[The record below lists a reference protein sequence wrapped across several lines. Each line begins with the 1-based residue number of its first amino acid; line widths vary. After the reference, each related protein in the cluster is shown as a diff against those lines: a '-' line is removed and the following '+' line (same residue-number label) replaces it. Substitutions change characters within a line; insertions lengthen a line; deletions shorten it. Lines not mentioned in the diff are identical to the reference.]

1 MSTYTDELKVK
12 VERLELENKKL
23 LEEVAFLECL
33 RCVGVDNWCG
43 YEEAQEIM
51 EMMKNEI

>member
-23 LEEVAFLECL
+23 LEEAAFLECL